1 MVMAVRIT
9 IRGVPEGVRNWL
21 ARRTARQRQSMQE
34 FLRGERERI
43 AARPSV
49 EEWLQRVRERKE
61 AVGSRVSLRAILQVR
76 DAERRRRSVQ
86 SARGRK
92 RRSPGND
99 AAGPEF
105 VLKEKA
111 I

>member
-1 MVMAVRIT
+1 
-9 IRGVPEGVRNWL
+9 
-21 ARRTARQRQSMQE
+21 MQE
-34 FLRGERERI
+34 FLRGERERLT
-43 AARPSV
+43 ARPSV

-61 AVGSRVSLRAILQVR
+61 AAGSRVSLQAILQVR

-86 SARGRK
+86 SARGTEATVSR
-92 RRSPGND
+92 ND

-105 VLKEKA
+105 VLKDKS